1 VVTAA
6 VRTGVVLLAGW
17 LLVAVLLLAHDGRL
31 PEYLAGAASGS
42 VVVLGA
48 AVFVRW
54 HRRPSLY
61 CKPSTPPL
69 PARYRAADDLRQPIA
84 TVVAVAELEAMGGRE

>member
-1 VVTAA
+1 M
-6 VRTGVVLLAGW
+6 RNPGW
-17 LLVAVLLLAHDGRL
+17 W
-31 PEYLAGAASGS
+31 P
-42 VVVLGA
+42 VLGA
-48 AVFVRW
+48 WALLGLALLAAAGMLAAFVILGGACWVALSAGWSLVRW

-84 TVVAVAELEAMGGRE
+84 TVVAVAELEATGGRE